1 MTTRVCPSQRPGTVA
16 IMGFEPYLSGLMSW
30 LLTKHEIYLL
40 REGTHGRLYE
50 KLGAHTLP
58 AASGEGVR
66 FAVWAPNAEGVS
78 AIGEFNDWRPGINP
92 LALREDESGIW
103 EGVVRMAAPGQ
114 RYKYHVRSRF
124 NNYRVN
130 KADPFA
136 FCCETPPGTASIIR
150 DLAYPWGTWN
160 GYTHERRKTRSMG
173 PFRSMRCTSALGDA
187 R

>member
-1 MTTRVCPSQRPGTVA
+1 M
-16 IMGFEPYLSGLMSW
+16 
-30 LLTKHEIYLL
+30 LTNHDIYLL

-50 KLGAHTLP
+50 KLGAHTLE

-66 FAVWAPNAEGVS
+66 FAVWAPNAEEVS

-150 DLAYPWGTWN
+150 DLAYPWGDMEWMHARAAKN
-160 GYTHERRKTRSMG
+160 ALDAPLSIYEVHLGSWRRVPEEENRSLSYREM
-173 PFRSMRCTSALGDA
+173 A
-187 R
+187 RRLADYLQRDGLYPR